1 MGRKFGWVIEDDST
15 VTRVSAFMVNEEKI
29 GVFQDVGR
37 RDWYEKLPEN
47 VKLFDDIIDMT
58 GSDATGFL
66 VISDRIIDGVCLK
79 DSVIYR
85 PPSLV
90 VGVGLH
96 QDTTKETIM
105 NGITCCLEAAKLS
118 PKSVCMLA
126 SIKKPQDVP
135 GLAEAGKELGVDVKY
150 VDRDELAKV
159 AAPNPSET
167 VRAFEGTA
175 SVSEAAAI
183 ISSGG
188 DLVAEK
194 QKFPPNL
201 TIAIARMKK

>member
-37 RDWYEKLPEN
+37 RDWYEKLPGN
-47 VKLFDDIIDMT
+47 VKLYDDITDMT
-58 GSDATGFL
+58 NSGATGFL
-66 VISDRIIDGVCLK
+66 VISDRIIDEIYLK

-85 PPSLV
+85 PPSLI

-96 QDTTKETIM
+96 QNTTKETIM
-105 NGITCCLEAAKLS
+105 NGITRCLEAAKLS

-126 SIKKPQDVP
+126 SIKKTQDVP

-159 AAPNPSET
+159 VAPNPSET
-167 VRAFEGTA
+167 VRVFEGTA

-188 DLVAEK
+188 DLVVEK
-194 QKFPPNL
+194 QKFPPDL